1 MFTEPALPWTGTP
14 VKQSGK
20 VHRCYLLPREGN
32 LHRTWRTPPMMSRR
46 RRRQHADLL
55 QSCCYSRVE
64 LLQQGHSQQAHASP
78 QPSAPR
84 SATRSS
90 PKSPHGAAVQQGR
103 AVTAEAGCE
112 LLLGAVATNTQA
124 FPLFPFFFFG
134 VSSWEVDS
142 ESESESEDVCFLFL
156 LPSVQNSEV

>member
-1 MFTEPALPWTGTP
+1 MTENSFTELALSWTGTP
-14 VKQSGK
+14 VQQSGK

-32 LHRTWRTPPMMSRR
+32 LHRTWRPPPMMSRR

-84 SATRSS
+84 SAKRSAPKIATRRR
-90 PKSPHGAAVQQGR
+90 KGR

-112 LLLGAVATNTQA
+112 LLLGAVAANTQA
-124 FPLFPFFFFG
+124 FFFFFFG
-134 VSSWEVDS
+134 VHCSLEKEMHDQFTYLQSSTCKRV
-142 ESESESEDVCFLFL
+142 
-156 LPSVQNSEV
+156 